1 MGTNRLLIMGV
12 VGSTLTALCC
22 LTPLLVGLLGLVGL
36 GWVTGYW
43 DYVLLP
49 VLAGFLGLT
58 VYGLWHQNRQG
69 RSSCCVDLTA
79 RHDHQ

>member
-1 MGTNRLLIMGV
+1 MNRLLATGL

-36 GWVTGYW
+36 GWVTGYL
-43 DYVLLP
+43 DYALLP
-49 VLAGFLGLT
+49 ALAGFLGLT
-58 VYGLWHQNRQG
+58 VYGLWRQNRQAP
-69 RSSCCVDLTA
+69 SACCVDLTA